1 MRNPLTCSSCKTK
14 LMEETGYY
22 KGETNICLNFGA
34 SVLANIDK
42 TRHMRLSIELLIEK
56 PQQISVN

>member
-1 MRNPLTCSSCKTK
+1 
-14 LMEETGYY
+14 MEETGYY

-42 TRHMRLSIELLIEK
+42 TGHMRLSIELLIEK